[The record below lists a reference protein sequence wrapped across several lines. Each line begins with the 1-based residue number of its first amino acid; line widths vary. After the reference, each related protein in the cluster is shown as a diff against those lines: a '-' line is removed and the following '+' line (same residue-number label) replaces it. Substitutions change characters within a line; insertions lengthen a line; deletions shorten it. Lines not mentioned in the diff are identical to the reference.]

1 MNDLM
6 LFLFEAST
14 ILCMLYLI
22 YYALLRKEASFNF
35 NRFYLLGAVVI
46 ASTLPFLEWNIYTD
60 KSSVMNRSI
69 SQLSDIRLDYQQTI
83 EDWSLGIFDQNEF
96 EISPNVT
103 YKEKKGH
110 WSVQLIFIVYI
121 VGFVLV
127 IARFIWMISW
137 IFKLQSRH
145 SKEYNNGLNLVK
157 VPYQIAP
164 FSFLKWVF
172 VPQKMIKSDEL
183 AHILEHERTHI
194 SQKHSYD
201 LLIVQLL
208 SAVLWFN
215 PVVWW
220 LSKSLKT
227 THEYIAD
234 RNMIKQGYSLVE
246 YQTLLLRQLISNNSF
261 GLVHNF
267 NLSFIKKRIIM
278 MNIQKL
284 GGLGKFKVV
293 AVITMTIL
301 FSLIIVQCN
310 SEKLV
315 VSTQS
320 MDDLPLIESV
330 GFGFEANDG
339 VLEIEL
345 EENQMRVNGVEAELA
360 DLKEMTKPFDA
371 KRMGIALR
379 AASNLPMKKVYEL
392 QEALRML
399 DLRKIIY
406 LGRTNEGTLE
416 EVVFLLAPHPNSDLG
431 LKIPVLTE
439 EFIKEHD
446 LDLFRYQ
453 VSQQDRIDSEVVQ
466 GQVTQH
472 LDDMNYVFELKYKDD
487 DTYQKYLSNLQ
498 SLKQGFYDIYE
509 ERAQELYG
517 KSFAEIAK
525 KRPYDEVAKQ
535 QYAEVRKG
543 IPMSISVAKM

>member
-1 MNDLM
+1 
-6 LFLFEAST
+6 
-14 ILCMLYLI
+14 
-22 YYALLRKEASFNF
+22 
-35 NRFYLLGAVVI
+35 
-46 ASTLPFLEWNIYTD
+46 
-60 KSSVMNRSI
+60 
-69 SQLSDIRLDYQQTI
+69 
-83 EDWSLGIFDQNEF
+83 
-96 EISPNVT
+96 
-103 YKEKKGH
+103 
-110 WSVQLIFIVYI
+110 
-121 VGFVLV
+121 
-127 IARFIWMISW
+127 
-137 IFKLQSRH
+137 
-145 SKEYNNGLNLVK
+145 
-157 VPYQIAP
+157 
-164 FSFLKWVF
+164 
-172 VPQKMIKSDEL
+172 
-183 AHILEHERTHI
+183 
-194 SQKHSYD
+194 
-201 LLIVQLL
+201 
-208 SAVLWFN
+208 
-215 PVVWW
+215 
-220 LSKSLKT
+220 
-227 THEYIAD
+227 
-234 RNMIKQGYSLVE
+234 
-246 YQTLLLRQLISNNSF
+246 
-261 GLVHNF
+261 
-267 NLSFIKKRIIM
+267 